1 LIKCIL
7 VPTDGSEFAE
17 LGVRYAISL
26 AKSYNAKIV
35 ALHVIDIKLLE
46 GPFLRDISVS
56 LGTAP
61 YLNYQGNI
69 TALLEERGKAA
80 LELVR
85 GECRAAAVPCET
97 ILMTG
102 IVSRCII
109 ERSELSDLIVLGRAG
124 EHGQWMDGLVGSTTA
139 AVVRR
144 AKRPVLVTGTDTLRN
159 RQFVVAYDGSAHAR
173 RAMQFGAE
181 FGATWNMPAHILV
194 VGDEDSRHLL
204 DEARDYL
211 ENYALKVNYILR
223 QGDPSEGIVEYCEEV
238 EADLLVMGAYGH
250 TKVRELVVGST
261 TAYALNHAPCP
272 LLLAR

>member
-1 LIKCIL
+1 MIKCIL
-7 VPTDGSEFAE
+7 VPTDGSEFAQV
-17 LGVRYAISL
+17 GVRYAINV
-26 AKSYNAKIV
+26 AKTYNAKII
-35 ALHVIDIKLLE
+35 ALHVIDIKFLE

-61 YLNYQGNI
+61 YLNYQGNV

-80 LELVR
+80 LDAVR
-85 GECRAAAVPCET
+85 NECRAAGVPCET
-97 ILMTG
+97 VQMTG

-109 ERSELSDLIVLGRAG
+109 ERSELCDLIVMGRAG

-144 AKRPVLVTGTDTLRN
+144 AKRPVLVTGTNVLRK
-159 RQFVVAYDGSAHAR
+159 RRFVVAYDGSAHAR
-173 RAMQFGAE
+173 RAMQYGAE
-181 FGATWNMPAHILV
+181 FGVTWNMPAHILV

-204 DEARDYL
+204 DESRAYL
-211 ENYALKVNYILR
+211 DNYALQAEYVLR

-261 TAYALNHAPCP
+261 TAYAINHAPCP
-272 LLLAR
+272 LLLTR